1 MSWTH
6 LSDTNPK
13 ARKDHF
19 CELCERIIL
28 KGTVHVAR
36 RGIGDGGPC
45 TIRMHIA
52 CEIVSR
58 GFDIDEWENLDPS
71 EFRKDMED
79 REKVLK

>member
-1 MSWTH
+1 M
-6 LSDTNPK
+6 
-13 ARKDHF
+13 
-19 CELCERIIL
+19 
-28 KGTVHVAR
+28 
-36 RGIGDGGPC
+36 GGPC

>member
-36 RGIGDGGPC
+36 RGIGDGGALHNKNAHSLRDC
-45 TIRMHIA
+45 VA
-52 CEIVSR
+52 GV
-58 GFDIDEWENLDPS
+58 
-71 EFRKDMED
+71 
-79 REKVLK
+79 